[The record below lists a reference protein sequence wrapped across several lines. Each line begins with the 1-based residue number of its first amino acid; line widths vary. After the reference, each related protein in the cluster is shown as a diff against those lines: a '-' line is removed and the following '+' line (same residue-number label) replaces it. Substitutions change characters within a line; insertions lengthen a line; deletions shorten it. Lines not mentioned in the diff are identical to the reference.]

1 MGLVPLE
8 GEMRELASSPSLLPD
23 PLPPCEDIWP
33 SMDLEEEP
41 HQTPDLPAFILDL
54 QPREL
59 ERETA
64 VVEARS
70 LWRSV
75 RGARAGYHRAPPAP
89 PLPRS
94 GPASTLP
101 PAQFTPVVPRQL
113 PASQL

>member
-59 ERETA
+59 REGNSGCGSPQ
-64 VVEARS
+64 S
-70 LWRSV
+70 LV
-75 RGARAGYHRAPPAP
+75 
-89 PLPRS
+89 
-94 GPASTLP
+94 
-101 PAQFTPVVPRQL
+101 FC
-113 PASQL
+113 